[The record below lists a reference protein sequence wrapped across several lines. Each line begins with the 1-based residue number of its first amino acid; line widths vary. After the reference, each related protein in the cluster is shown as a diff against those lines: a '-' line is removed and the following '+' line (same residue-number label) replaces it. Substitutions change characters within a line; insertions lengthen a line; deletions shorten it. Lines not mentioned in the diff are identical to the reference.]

1 MPAQATTTTV
11 KFVERSP
18 GWLRWGGGALLLS
31 VGVVLSIGT
40 VDEAQWI
47 LLAPAAGMG
56 LAAVWWC
63 VFAKI
68 TAAVE
73 GQTVML
79 SGPFWKRSLQLGE
92 LHSVE
97 VSGDSG
103 MNPGLVNWPVVSLER
118 GTLVRLNMGGSAVVS
133 FVSDGRRYQFV
144 LSNHLSAQRLA
155 AALVG

>member
-1 MPAQATTTTV
+1 MPAQAATKMV

-31 VGVVLSIGT
+31 VGVVLSIGA
-40 VDEAQWI
+40 VSDGYWI
-47 LLAPAAGMG
+47 VLVPAAGMG
-56 LAAVWWC
+56 LAAIWWC
-63 VFAKI
+63 VSAKI

-73 GQTVML
+73 GQTVLL
-79 SGPFWKRSLQLGE
+79 SGPFWKRSLQLRD
-92 LHSVE
+92 LHNVE

-103 MNPGLVNWPVVSLER
+103 LNPGPVNWPVVSLER

-144 LSNHLSAQRLA
+144 LSSHHSAQRLA